1 MHTYASQ
8 SNVSTNT
15 IGACVDARRGPMG
28 NDPLRAGRNVWL
40 AFEVVGPPG
49 CPVVSRAYNALHD
62 PHAQGWTSR
71 PSVRR
76 LLQRHGLL
84 TDDMNVV
91 CNLKDYNEYRLF
103 LWRQHKD
110 AVELR
115 RQENEALAA
124 ERRQMS
130 DANRK
135 HCANI
140 ERILK
145 RAACLSRRPRNVS
158 TG

>member
-1 MHTYASQ
+1 
-8 SNVSTNT
+8 
-15 IGACVDARRGPMG
+15 MG

-40 AFEVVGPPG
+40 AFEIVSPPG
-49 CPVVSRAYNALHD
+49 SPFVSRAYNALHD

-71 PSVRR
+71 PSIRR
-76 LLQRHGLL
+76 LLHRQGLL

-91 CNLKDYNEYRLF
+91 CTLKDYNEYRLF

-115 RQENEALAA
+115 RQENEALDA
-124 ERRQMS
+124 ERRRVS
-130 DANRK
+130 VVNWKLRVD
-135 HCANI
+135 I
-140 ERILK
+140 EKILR
-145 RAACLSRRPRNVS
+145 RAACLGRRPRNVS